1 MKKNKEGDFN
11 LKSEYKVGDRV
22 RVINP
27 KACYASYDSWFDKN
41 APEYQKY
48 WRKRYSPKEIY
59 QEHEEKNVFT
69 IVYAGKNDSE
79 NPSRN
84 IYMFLIQAYNGFVYL
99 VNERAIEKIKYTIAP
114 GDIVIVNNVQ
124 SAYTDYLFWF
134 ENIKSV
140 FTEPYFQSLKNKYVE
155 NKLPKIGHRYK
166 VIFSAPKAAMPPFLN
181 DELYLLQ
188 DIDTDEVFIVG
199 PEFLFV
205 VK

>member
-1 MKKNKEGDFN
+1 
-11 LKSEYKVGDRV
+11 
-22 RVINP
+22 
-27 KACYASYDSWFDKN
+27 
-41 APEYQKY
+41 
-48 WRKRYSPKEIY
+48 
-59 QEHEEKNVFT
+59 
-69 IVYAGKNDSE
+69 
-79 NPSRN
+79 
-84 IYMFLIQAYNGFVYL
+84 MFLIQAYNGFVYL

-114 GDIVIVNNVQ
+114 GDIVIVNNGQ